1 MSGIKQIANNPRA
14 RHDFHILEDYETGI
28 CLTGTEVKSIRRGK
42 INIKEAYVTI
52 KNGEMFIIGANIAPY
67 SEGNRFNV
75 DPLRQRKLLMH
86 RHQIRNLHQQVKLD
100 GLTLVPLS
108 VYLSKGRVKLQ
119 IGLAKG
125 KKNYDKRQDM
135 IKRDAERAMREHT
148 RGGNYR

>member
-1 MSGIKQIANNPRA
+1 MSNIKQIANNPRA
-14 RHDFHILEDYETGI
+14 RHDYHILEDYETGI

-42 INIKEAYVTI
+42 INIKEAYVTV
-52 KNGEMFIIGANIAPY
+52 KQGELFIIGANIAPY

-75 DPLRQRKLLMH
+75 DPLRTRKLLMH
-86 RHQIRNLHQQVKLD
+86 KYQIRNLHQKVKLQ

-108 VYLSKGRVKLQ
+108 VYLSQGRVKLK

-135 IKRDAERAMREHT
+135 IKRDAEKAMREHT
-148 RGGNYR
+148 RGGRH